1 MPLPGP
7 LQSQVEAIGLK
18 PKLSAYMAKD
28 NTVFGKSSF
37 KNTIFLILYIMSSGK
52 TMVIQLLL
60 YAENHVDIY
69 RKRRRK

>member
-52 TMVIQLLL
+52 TMVI
-60 YAENHVDIY
+60 
-69 RKRRRK
+69 